1 MSFVELSR
9 DEYLHS
15 VKRIGDFATL
25 KFSKQAL
32 DWWDNYYSWENS
44 PPLALNL
51 DGINKAYIFY
61 TVSKMNRYLTIHNL
75 FTPKAFRK
83 QGMAYKL
90 LNEVFALKSDENI
103 DRFKMFCVS
112 SSLGFYNSLG
122 LNYWGVNSQNQYYC
136 DFKMPKKSIREILG
150 IVQKSSVN
158 EFTQSEFDSIHKKL
172 RLNGSE
178 FDEKQT
184 QIFKN
189 SLELLG
195 NRYMHE
201 DFLEKRLDVTE
212 LQRGQFGSA

>member
-9 DEYLHS
+9 DEYLNS
-15 VKRIGDFATL
+15 VKRIGDFSTL
-25 KFSKQAL
+25 KFSKQSL

-44 PPLALNL
+44 PPLALRL

-61 TVSKMNRYLTIHNL
+61 TVSKTNRYLTIHNL
-75 FTPKAFRK
+75 FTPKAFRN
-83 QGMAYKL
+83 QGLAYKL
-90 LNEVFALKSDENI
+90 LNEVFAQKSDENI

-112 SSLGFYNSLG
+112 SSLNFYNSLG

-136 DFKMPKKSIREILG
+136 DFKMPKKSISEILG
-150 IVQKSSVN
+150 IVQMSCVN
-158 EFTQSEFDSIHKKL
+158 EFTQSEFDSIHEKL

-178 FDEKQT
+178 FDEKQAG
-184 QIFKN
+184 IFKN

-195 NRYMHE
+195 NRYMHQ

-212 LQRGQFGSA
+212 L